1 VKLVGLVGLD
11 KYSGLMYKNFEMIT
25 ILVDGHEFYFS
36 TTTLRNNP
44 DFCVTQIL
52 FGNHTAESTSH
63 PHVARIDDNTFK
75 IDTTVE
81 VFKNIAHLLR
91 KSDQPEYSK
100 NIHNIL
106 FPKQITKKDQSI
118 FTVSK
123 QPTKN
128 IGGFTVPDNASADV
142 GKFLKGMVD
151 MNTDNGTVLNRS
163 DEPKKGVDSTT
174 QNNGRNRHVY
184 RSRKIELDTSEKGT
198 K

>member
-1 VKLVGLVGLD
+1 
-11 KYSGLMYKNFEMIT
+11 MYKNFEMIT

-52 FGNHTAESTSH
+52 SGDRTLESA
-63 PHVARIDDNTFK
+63 PHVAQFVARIDDNTFK

-100 NIHNIL
+100 NMHNIL

-142 GKFLKGMVD
+142 GKFLKGMAD
-151 MNTDNGTVLNRS
+151 INTDNGTVLNRS
-163 DEPKKGVDSTT
+163 DEP
-174 QNNGRNRHVY
+174 NNGRNRYVY